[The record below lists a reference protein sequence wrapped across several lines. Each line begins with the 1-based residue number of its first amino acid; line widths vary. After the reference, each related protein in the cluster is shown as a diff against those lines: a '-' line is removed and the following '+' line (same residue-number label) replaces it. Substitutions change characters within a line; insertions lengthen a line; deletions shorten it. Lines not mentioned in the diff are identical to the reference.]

1 MIEQHS
7 HISKTKR
14 SDGGGFLSDGVES
27 SKPRKEEQEG
37 GKYIRFGG
45 KV

>member
-7 HISKTKR
+7 HIGKTKR
-14 SDGGGFLSDGVES
+14 TDGGRFLSDGVES
-27 SKPRKEEQEG
+27 GKSRKEEQEG